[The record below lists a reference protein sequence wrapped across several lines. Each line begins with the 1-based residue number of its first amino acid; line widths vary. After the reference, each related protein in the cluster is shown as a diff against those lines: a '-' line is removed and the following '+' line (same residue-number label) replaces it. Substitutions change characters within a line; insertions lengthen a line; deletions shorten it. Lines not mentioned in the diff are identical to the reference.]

1 MGFHFGYLFGLTE
14 RTRTTG
20 RRHSRQDLHFEA
32 EAKRYSTSL
41 NTKFM
46 NPIKTTQVAVIVQ
59 SADTTLKSKLVYF
72 EARFA
77 VNQILPDEPKQYS
90 LCSVNVLYIQH

>member
-1 MGFHFGYLFGLTE
+1 MINEDIPALCEEDTYDASHNSIGLTE

-20 RRHSRQDLHFEA
+20 RKHPRQDLDFEA

-46 NPIKTTQVAVIVQ
+46 IPIKTTQVAVMVQ

-77 VNQILPDEPKQYS
+77 VNQNLTW
-90 LCSVNVLYIQH
+90 LLT